1 MKNKGDQNLINTA
14 DRFNDPTG
22 NWIEFTSVERVQ
34 QGIDPVEQEN
44 LKKFK
49 EILASMRLG
58 DFKDE
63 HYYWLKSHCNTF
75 EKSTR
80 EFI

>member
-34 QGIDPVEQEN
+34 QGIDPAEQEN

-63 HYYWLKSHCNTF
+63 H
-75 EKSTR
+75 
-80 EFI
+80 